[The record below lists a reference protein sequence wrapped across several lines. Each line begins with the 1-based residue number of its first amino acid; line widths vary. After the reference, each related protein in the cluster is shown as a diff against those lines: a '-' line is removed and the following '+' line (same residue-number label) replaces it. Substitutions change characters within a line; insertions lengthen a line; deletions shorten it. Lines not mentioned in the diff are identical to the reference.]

1 MSGEFL
7 TNQFLV
13 AMPGMSDPNFSQ
25 TVTLVC
31 EHSAQGALGIV
42 INRPLSMTLG
52 EVFVQL
58 GLDTSR
64 ARLAEEPVLQGG
76 PGQIPTT
83 SE

>member
-31 EHSAQGALGIV
+31 EHSA
-42 INRPLSMTLG
+42 
-52 EVFVQL
+52 
-58 GLDTSR
+58 R
-64 ARLAEEPVLQGG
+64 AHSASSSTARCR
-76 PGQIPTT
+76 
-83 SE
+83 